1 MGPYRQAVLLL
12 SEEPKLR
19 PGHLKVQRKD
29 VYANTVLPMEEELK
43 LGKAFTVNPGGRR
56 SSWPFVMVDVNCH
69 LTEARIT

>member
-19 PGHLKVQRKD
+19 PGLLKVWMKEI
-29 VYANTVLPMEEELK
+29 YSNTAFPTEEELK
-43 LGKAFTVNPGGRR
+43 FGKVFIVNPGGRR
-56 SSWPFVMVDVNCH
+56 SSWPFVMVNVNCH